1 MIAALLATV
10 LFAVSAVSARRSVA
24 VLGATPALLARLFLA
39 TTLLGL
45 YAHTLGAG
53 FGGAGLR
60 WFLLSGVIG
69 MGFGDIALFEA
80 LPRLGSR
87 LSVLIVHCVAAPLAA
102 GVEWLWLG
110 HAMTAREMLGGAAIL
125 GGVALALAPAGAV
138 PAGWRAGV
146 VFAVIA
152 AAGQGLGAVFSR
164 VANEAARAAEGPVD
178 GLTAAYQRIV
188 AGTAVTLL
196 AFVWLQRRGLFA
208 PGTPSEV
215 PAARRARLRRAVPWV
230 VANAVAGPTLGV
242 GAFQWALVQRGTGVV
257 LPIVALTPLVIV
269 PLSLWLEGERPSA
282 RSLLGGV
289 IAVAGTVALTWG

>member
-39 TTLLGL
+39 TSLLGL
-45 YAHTLGAG
+45 YAHTLGGG
-53 FGGAGLR
+53 FGGSGLK

-80 LPRLGSR
+80 LPRVGSR

-102 GVEWLWLG
+102 TVEWLWLG
-110 HAMTAREMLGGAAIL
+110 HAMTPQEMLGAATIL
-125 GGVALALAPAGAV
+125 GGVALALAPAGAA
-138 PAGWRAGV
+138 PAAWRAGILY
-146 VFAVIA
+146 AMIA

-196 AFVWLQRRGLFA
+196 AFVWLQRRRLFA
-208 PGTPSEV
+208 PQKMSDA
-215 PAARRARLRRAVPWV
+215 PAAPDHRLRRAVPWV
-230 VANAVAGPTLGV
+230 VANALAGPTLGV

-269 PLSLWLEGERPSA
+269 PLSFWMEGERPSA

-289 IAVAGTVALTWG
+289 IAVAGTVLLTLG